1 MKFLGIYN
9 VGGFRNFERK
19 FTVST
24 HPALVFEDEKGYYFI
39 NYTSEYDL
47 SALKDVLR
55 YNGKPVFVEGKDV
68 MYKNQII
75 TSKKSLIMAT
85 IAFCTKESV
94 LTKKHTRSDDFA
106 FSSTEIKGKY
116 KLGNYKDFLAK
127 TKSILLSHI
136 NQMVIYD
143 ATDDDWVSFRIL
155 SKNSELKKTINSL

>member
-9 VGGFRNFERK
+9 VSGFRNFERK

-47 SALKDVLR
+47 STIKDVLR
-55 YNGKPVFVEGKDV
+55 CNGKPIVVEGKNV

-75 TSKKSLIMAT
+75 ASKKSLIMAT

-94 LTKKHTRSDDFA
+94 LTKKHTRSDDFGY
-106 FSSTEIKGKY
+106 STTEIKGKY

-143 ATDDDWVSFRIL
+143 ATDDDWFSSRIIP
-155 SKNSELKKTINSL
+155 NNQELEKAINSL